1 MPDLAL
7 VHLVRKEN
15 GPEPFRAFLES
26 YRAVEAGADH
36 DFVLLLKGF
45 DTQRDADEAAALAG
59 GLDAQRLYVDDD
71 GFDVGAYFAAVDRLE
86 HRRVCFVNSFT
97 TVRTPGWLGLL
108 EAALRT
114 PNAGIAGATGSWASH
129 LSWLRFNLGLST
141 PYRQTFPG
149 RGWTQAQVMR
159 LTPDTRRV
167 LAPVWLRHGIGAARA
182 VRFFVG
188 RFGPF
193 PAAHVR
199 TNGFVVERELMR
211 SLERT
216 PIRRK
221 YDAFV
226 VEGGHK
232 SLTRQIEQLGLRP
245 LLAGADER
253 VYDVADWAR
262 SGVFWQ
268 RDQENVLIEDNQT
281 RTYRDADLD
290 LRRYFAIFAWGSEAD
305 PTDPASGGGGPASG

>member
-15 GPEPFRAFLES
+15 GPEPFREFLES
-26 YRAVEAGADH
+26 YRAVDAGADH
-36 DFVLLLKGF
+36 DLVLLLKGF
-45 DTQRDADEAAALAG
+45 ASNREADEVAALAG
-59 GLDAQRLYVDDD
+59 GLDAQRLYVDDE
-71 GFDVGAYFAAVDRLE
+71 GFDVGAYFTATDRLE
-86 HRRVCFVNSFT
+86 HARVCFVNSFT
-97 TVRTPGWLGLL
+97 TVRAPGWLGLL
-108 EAALRT
+108 ESALRV
-114 PNAGIAGATGSWASH
+114 PDAGIAGATGSWASH
-129 LSWLRFNLGLST
+129 WSWLRFNLGLST
-141 PYRQTFPG
+141 PYREAFPD
-149 RGWTQAQVMR
+149 RAWAQAQVLR

-167 LAPVWLRHGIGAARA
+167 LAPLWLRHGIGTARA
-182 VRFFVG
+182 LRFFVG

-199 TNGFVVERELMR
+199 TNGFLVERELMR

-226 VEGGHK
+226 VEGGK
-232 SLTRQIEQLGLRP
+232 RSLTRQIEELGLRP
-245 LLAGADER
+245 LLAGADQR
-253 VYDVADWAR
+253 VYDVPDWAR

-268 RDQENVLIEDNQT
+268 RGQENVLLEDNQT

-290 LRRYFAIFAWGSEAD
+290 LRTYFATFAWGTEAE
-305 PTDPASGGGGPASG
+305 PTV

>member
-15 GPEPFRAFLES
+15 GPEPFREFLES

-36 DFVLLLKGF
+36 DLVLLLKGF
-45 DTQRDADEAAALAG
+45 ASDREADETAALAG
-59 GLDAQRLYVDDD
+59 GLAAQRLYVDDE
-71 GFDVGAYFAAVDRLE
+71 GFDVGAYFTAADRLE
-86 HRRVCFVNSFT
+86 HERVCFVNSFT
-97 TVRTPGWLGLL
+97 TVRAPGWLGLL
-108 EAALRT
+108 ETALGL
-114 PNAGIAGATGSWASH
+114 PDAGIAGATGSWASH
-129 LSWLRFNLGLST
+129 WSWLRFNLGLST
-141 PYRQTFPG
+141 PYREAFPD
-149 RGWTQAQVMR
+149 RAFAQAQVLR

-167 LAPVWLRHGIGAARA
+167 LAPLWLRHGIGTARA
-182 VRFFVG
+182 LRFFVG

-199 TNGFVVERELMR
+199 TNGFIVERELMR

-216 PIRRK
+216 PVRRK

-226 VEGGHK
+226 VEGGNK
-232 SLTRQIEQLGLRP
+232 SLTRQIEELGLRP
-245 LLAGADER
+245 LLAGADRR
-253 VYDVADWAR
+253 VYDVQDWAR

-268 RDQENVLIEDNQT
+268 RDQENVLLEDNQT

-290 LRRYFAIFAWGSEAD
+290 LRTFFATFAWGTEAE
-305 PTDPASGGGGPASG
+305 PTI

>member
-15 GPEPFRAFLES
+15 GPEPFREFLES
-26 YRAVEAGADH
+26 YRAVDAGADH
-36 DFVLLLKGF
+36 DLVLLLKGF
-45 DTQRDADEAAALAG
+45 ASNREADEAAALAG
-59 GLDAQRLYVDDD
+59 GLDAQRLYVDDE
-71 GFDVGAYFAAVDRLE
+71 GFDVGAYFTATDRLE
-86 HRRVCFVNSFT
+86 HARVCFVNSFT
-97 TVRTPGWLGLL
+97 TVRAPGWLGTL
-108 EAALRT
+108 ESALRL
-114 PNAGIAGATGSWASH
+114 PDAGIAGATGSWASH
-129 LSWLRFNLGLST
+129 WSWLRFNLGLRT
-141 PYRQTFPG
+141 AYRAAFPD
-149 RGWTQAQVMR
+149 RAWAQAQVLR

-167 LAPVWLRHGIGAARA
+167 LAPLWLRHGIGTARA
-182 VRFFVG
+182 LRFFVG

-199 TNGFVVERELMR
+199 TNGFLVERDLMR

-232 SLTRQIEQLGLRP
+232 SLTRQIEELGLRP
-245 LLAGADER
+245 LLAGADKQ
-253 VYDVADWAR
+253 VYDVPDWAR

-268 RDQENVLIEDNQT
+268 RGQENVLLEDNQT
-281 RTYRDADLD
+281 RVYRDADLD
-290 LRRYFAIFAWGSEAD
+290 LRTYFARFAWGTEAD
-305 PTDPASGGGGPASG
+305 PTV

>member
-7 VHLVRKEN
+7 VHLVRKAN
-15 GPEPFRAFLES
+15 GTEPFREFLES
-26 YRAVEAGADH
+26 YRAVAAGADH
-36 DFVLLLKGF
+36 DLVLLLKGF
-45 DTQRDADEAAALAG
+45 DSDREADEAAALAE
-59 GLDAQRLYVDDD
+59 GLDVQRLYVDDE
-71 GFDVGAYFAAVDRLE
+71 GFDVGAYFTAVDRLE

-108 EAALRT
+108 EDALRL
-114 PNAGIAGATGSWASH
+114 PDAGIAGATGSWASH
-129 LSWLRFNLGLST
+129 WSWLRFNLGLST
-141 PYRQTFPG
+141 PYREAFPD
-149 RGWTQAQVMR
+149 RAWAQGQVLR

-167 LAPVWLRHGIGAARA
+167 LAPLWLRHGIGTARA
-182 VRFFVG
+182 LRFFVG

-199 TNGFVVERELMR
+199 TNGFIVERELMR

-216 PIRRK
+216 PIHRK

-226 VEGGHK
+226 VEGGNK
-232 SLTRQIEQLGLRP
+232 SLTHQIEELGLRP
-245 LLAGADER
+245 LLAGADQR
-253 VYDVADWAR
+253 AYDVPDWAR

-268 RDQENVLIEDNQT
+268 RDQANVILEDNQT

-290 LRRYFAIFAWGSEAD
+290 LRTYFARFAWGTQAE
-305 PTDPASGGGGPASG
+305 PTI

>member
-15 GPEPFRAFLES
+15 GPEPFRELLES
-26 YRAVEAGADH
+26 YRAVDAGADH
-36 DFVLLLKGF
+36 DLVLLLKGF
-45 DTQRDADEAAALAG
+45 ASNREADEVAALAG
-59 GLDAQRLYVDDD
+59 GLDAQRLYVDDE
-71 GFDVGAYFAAVDRLE
+71 GFDVGAYFTATDRLE
-86 HRRVCFVNSFT
+86 HARVCFVNSFT
-97 TVRTPGWLGLL
+97 TVRAPGWLGTL
-108 EAALRT
+108 ASALRL
-114 PNAGIAGATGSWASH
+114 PDAGIAGATGSWASH
-129 LSWLRFNLGLST
+129 WSWLRFNLGLST
-141 PYRQTFPG
+141 PYRAAFPD
-149 RGWTQAQVMR
+149 RAWAQAQVLR

-167 LAPVWLRHGIGAARA
+167 LAPLWLRHGIGTARA
-182 VRFFVG
+182 LRFFVG

-199 TNGFVVERELMR
+199 TNGFLVEREVMR

-232 SLTRQIEQLGLRP
+232 SLTRQIEALGLRA
-245 LLAGADER
+245 LLAGADQQ
-253 VYDVADWAR
+253 VYDVPDWAR

-268 RDQENVLIEDNQT
+268 RGQENVLLEDNQT

-290 LRRYFAIFAWGSEAD
+290 LRTYFATFAWGTEAE
-305 PTDPASGGGGPASG
+305 PTI

>member
-1 MPDLAL
+1 

-15 GPEPFRAFLES
+15 SPEPFRAFLDS
-26 YRAVEAGADH
+26 YRAAEAGADH
-36 DFVLLLKGF
+36 DLVLLLKGF

-71 GFDVGAYFAAVDRLE
+71 GFDVGAYFTAVDRLE
-86 HRRVCFVNSFT
+86 HARVCFVNSFT
-97 TVRTPGWLGLL
+97 TVRTSGWLGLL
-108 EAALRT
+108 EQALRT
-114 PNAGIAGATGSWASH
+114 ERAGIAGATGSWASH

-141 PYRQTFPG
+141 PYREAFPD
-149 RGWTQAQVMR
+149 RGWAQAQVLR

-167 LAPVWLRHGIGAARA
+167 LAPVWLRHAIGTARA
-182 VRFFVG
+182 LRFFVG

-232 SLTRQIEQLGLRP
+232 SLTRQIEGLGLRP
-245 LLAGADER
+245 LLAGADGR

-268 RDQENVLIEDNQT
+268 RDQENVLLEDNQT
-281 RTYRDADLD
+281 RTYRDSDLD
-290 LRRYFAIFAWGSEAD
+290 LRRYFATFAWGLEAD
-305 PTDPASGGGGPASG
+305 PTDPAAA

>member
-26 YRAVEAGADH
+26 YRAAEAGADH
-36 DFVLLLKGF
+36 DLVLLLKGF

-59 GLDAQRLYVDDD
+59 GLDAQRIYVDDD
-71 GFDVGAYFAAVDRLE
+71 GFDVGAYFTAVDRLE
-86 HRRVCFVNSFT
+86 HARVCFVNSFT
-97 TVRTPGWLGLL
+97 TVRAPGWLGLL
-108 EAALRT
+108 EQALRT
-114 PNAGIAGATGSWASH
+114 EDAGIAGATGSWASH

-141 PYRQTFPG
+141 PYREAFPD
-149 RGWTQAQVMR
+149 RGWAQAQVLR

-167 LAPVWLRHGIGAARA
+167 LAPVWLRHAIGTARA
-182 VRFFVG
+182 LRFFVG

-199 TNGFVVERELMR
+199 TNGFIVERELMR

-232 SLTRQIEQLGLRP
+232 SLTRQIEGLGLRP

-268 RDQENVLIEDNQT
+268 RDQENVLLEDNQT
-281 RTYRDADLD
+281 RSYRDSDLD
-290 LRRYFAIFAWGSEAD
+290 LRRYFATFAWGTEAD
-305 PTDPASGGGGPASG
+305 PTDPAAAVP

>member
-15 GPEPFRAFLES
+15 GPEPFREFLES
-26 YRAVEAGADH
+26 YRAVDAGADH
-36 DFVLLLKGF
+36 DLVLLLKGF
-45 DTQRDADEAAALAG
+45 ASEREADEAAALAG
-59 GLDAQRLYVDDD
+59 GLDAQRLYVDDE
-71 GFDVGAYFAAVDRLE
+71 GFDVGAYFTAADRLE
-86 HRRVCFVNSFT
+86 HARVCFVNSFT
-97 TVRTPGWLGLL
+97 TVRAPGWLGLL
-108 EAALRT
+108 ESALRV
-114 PNAGIAGATGSWASH
+114 PDAGIAGATGSWASH
-129 LSWLRFNLGLST
+129 WSWLRFNLGLST
-141 PYRQTFPG
+141 PYREAFPD
-149 RGWTQAQVMR
+149 RAWAQAQVLR

-167 LAPVWLRHGIGAARA
+167 LAPLWLRHGIGTARA
-182 VRFFVG
+182 LRFFVG

-199 TNGFVVERELMR
+199 TNGFLVERELMR

-226 VEGGHK
+226 VEGGK
-232 SLTRQIEQLGLRP
+232 RSLTRQIEELGLRP
-245 LLAGADER
+245 LLAGADQR
-253 VYDVADWAR
+253 VYDVPDWAR

-268 RDQENVLIEDNQT
+268 RGQENVLLEDNQT

-290 LRRYFAIFAWGSEAD
+290 LRTYFATFAWGTEAE
-305 PTDPASGGGGPASG
+305 PTS

>member
-15 GPEPFRAFLES
+15 GPEPFREFLES
-26 YRAVEAGADH
+26 YRAVDAGADH
-36 DFVLLLKGF
+36 DLVLLLKGF
-45 DTQRDADEAAALAG
+45 ASNREADEAAALAG
-59 GLDAQRLYVDDD
+59 GLDAQRLYVDDE
-71 GFDVGAYFAAVDRLE
+71 GFDVGAYFTATDRLE
-86 HRRVCFVNSFT
+86 HARVCFVNSFT
-97 TVRTPGWLGLL
+97 TVRAPGWLGTL
-108 EAALRT
+108 ESALRL
-114 PNAGIAGATGSWASH
+114 PDAGIAGATGSWASH
-129 LSWLRFNLGLST
+129 WSWLRFNLGLST
-141 PYRQTFPG
+141 PYRAAFPD
-149 RGWTQAQVMR
+149 RAWAQAQVLR

-167 LAPVWLRHGIGAARA
+167 LAPLWLRHGIGTARA
-182 VRFFVG
+182 LRFFVG

-199 TNGFVVERELMR
+199 TNGFLVEREVMR

-232 SLTRQIEQLGLRP
+232 SLTRQIEELGLRP
-245 LLAGADER
+245 LLAGADKQ
-253 VYDVADWAR
+253 VYDVPDWAR

-268 RDQENVLIEDNQT
+268 RGQENVLLEDNQT
-281 RTYRDADLD
+281 RVYRDADLD
-290 LRRYFAIFAWGSEAD
+290 LRTYFARFAWGTEAD
-305 PTDPASGGGGPASG
+305 PTV